1 MVPILPRRLES
12 LARTS
17 FAELPAVMLVGPRAA
32 GKTTL
37 ARNLVRT
44 VVRLDDPAQAAAFHA
59 GPDAAL
65 SALVEPVLLDEW
77 QAVPEVLGAVKR
89 AIDDRWSPGRFLLT
103 GSVRARS
110 TNATWPGTGRVVTMP
125 LFGLSMAERE
135 RKIGQAPF
143 LDRLHGREPSASG
156 SPLDLLGYIDAA
168 LTGSLPQSIAAP
180 SVQARRRFLL
190 SYLDDAVERDAASI
204 EPYRDPNGLRRF
216 LQTWAG
222 LSGAVVPDQTV
233 FQLADVNRV
242 TGLAY
247 ESLLAD
253 LFLIERIPAW
263 HSNRLERL
271 TSQPK
276 RVMLDAGFVGA
287 AVGADRNAVLADGH
301 LLGRVLETF
310 VISELRAEL
319 SVAQGSPRMF
329 HLRDEG
335 GRHEVDVIV
344 EFDDGRIAA
353 FEIKATSAPKRSDAK
368 HLFWL
373 KEKLGDRLVVA
384 AVLHTG
390 PRRFELGEGVDAIP
404 ISEIWA

>member
-1 MVPILPRRLES
+1 MALVARRLDVT
-12 LARTS
+12 LRHS
-17 FAELPAVMLVGPRAA
+17 FGALPAVMLVGPRAA

-37 ARNLVRT
+37 AKALAST
-44 VVRLDDPAQAAAFHA
+44 VVRLDDPAQAAAFQA
-59 GPDAAL
+59 APDAAL
-65 SALVEPVLLDEW
+65 GALAEPVLLDEW

-89 AIDDRWSPGRFLLT
+89 AVDDRWEPGRFLLT

-110 TNATWPGTGRVVTMP
+110 TTATWPGTGRVVTMP
-125 LFGLSMAERE
+125 LFGLSMAERTGTSG
-135 RKIGQAPF
+135 KAPF
-143 LDRLHGREPSASG
+143 LDRLITGERTAGDSTF
-156 SPLDLLGYIDAA
+156 DLVGYIDAA

-180 SVQARRRFLL
+180 SNQARRQFLV
-190 SYLDDAVERDAASI
+190 SYLDDAVERDAAAF
-204 EPYRDPNGLRRF
+204 EPLRDPNGLRRF
-216 LQTWAG
+216 LQAWAG
-222 LSGAVVPDQTV
+222 LSGAVAPDQTV
-233 FQLADVNRV
+233 FQLAGVNRV

-287 AVGADRNAVLADGH
+287 AVGVDRNAVLADGH
-301 LLGRVLETF
+301 LLGRILETF

-319 SVAQGSPRMF
+319 SVAQGSPRLF
-329 HLRDEG
+329 HLRDDG
-335 GRHEVDVIV
+335 GRHEVDVII
-344 EFDDGRIAA
+344 EFDDGRVVAL
-353 FEIKATSAPKRSDAK
+353 EIKATSAPTRADAK
-368 HLFWL
+368 HLLWL
-373 KEKLGDRLVVA
+373 KEKLGDRLTTA

-390 PRRFELGEGVDAIP
+390 PRRFPLDETVDAVP